1 MFSIVAST
9 TLNLLLFRAGPED
22 FPYVPALT
30 RVLVPLAALINYA
43 LLVQAL
49 PPLLAMAM
57 ALAVVMATGLATRT
71 LLRIRGVEARFM
83 QTFHSLL
90 MVNSVL
96 TMALWLPFSE
106 IAPQLQEL
114 SKNPEAM
121 EAGAQLKVS
130 GWAALMM
137 NALNIWNFV
146 VNAHIFRR
154 SANFGFG
161 GGLLVAMLVAMAV
174 LMFVLFFAT
183 FASAVLDMFSG
194 GAR

>member
-1 MFSIVAST
+1 MFSSVVSV

-22 FPYVPALT
+22 FPYAPSLT

-57 ALAVVMATGLATRT
+57 ALAVVIATGFSTRV
-71 LLRIRGVEARFM
+71 LLRTRGMDARFM

-90 MVNSVL
+90 VVNSVL
-96 TMALWLPFSE
+96 TLGLWLPFSE

-114 SKNPEAM
+114 SKNPEAI
-121 EAGAQLKVS
+121 EAGAKLEVS

-161 GGLLVAMLVAMAV
+161 GGLLVAMLVALGV

-183 FASAVLDMFSG
+183 FASAVLEMLG
-194 GAR
+194 GNTR

>member
-1 MFSIVAST
+1 MFSTVART

-22 FPYVPALT
+22 FPYAPQLT
-30 RVLVPLAALINYA
+30 RVLLPLAALINYA

-57 ALAVVMATGLATRT
+57 ALAVVIATGLATRT
-71 LLRIRGVEARFM
+71 LLRIRGMEARFI
-83 QTFHSLL
+83 QTYHSLL
-90 MVNSVL
+90 AVNCVL
-96 TMALWLPFSE
+96 TLALWLPFSE

-121 EAGAQLKVS
+121 EAGADFKIA

-137 NALNIWNFV
+137 NLLNIWNFV

-161 GGLLVAMLVAMAV
+161 VGVLVAMLVSLAV
-174 LMFVLFFAT
+174 LAFVLFFAT
-183 FASAVLDMFSG
+183 FATAVLEMFGG